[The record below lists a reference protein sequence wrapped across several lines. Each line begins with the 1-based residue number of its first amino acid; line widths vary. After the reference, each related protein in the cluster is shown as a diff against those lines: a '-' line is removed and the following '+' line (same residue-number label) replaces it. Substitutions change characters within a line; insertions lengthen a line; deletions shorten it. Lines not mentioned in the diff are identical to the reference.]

1 LRPMSDLLHNRN
13 IALVLADC
21 CIFGFVLGLSLLVVP
36 LYTLTLSD
44 SPLVLATVVAV
55 FPLTAVL
62 LSLASGA
69 VSELFGSRAMLV
81 GAFALMG
88 AGCLVLAVARSWQV
102 VLLGQLLLGLG
113 DVGCWIPTFGF
124 LSRLAPPGQQYAVQG
139 LGSAAQQIGTIL
151 GPFAGG
157 FVANFAGFAP
167 AFLLGGGLALVGV
180 VVAMCMRH
188 VGDERE
194 EASSLSNY
202 LVLYHKRALG
212 LLVRNRAVSWA
223 TLVHSVILLGWP
235 VMRGSFYL
243 SSLASRGL
251 SSSDSGSIV
260 SAQLLVGSLAGL
272 CLGRLSAGRSMT
284 RLLLVIAAF
293 GAITVGITPLL
304 ASVPLLVAVG
314 CAGGVVG
321 LYTAALIG
329 FLAENADL
337 SERSM
342 GVALLNL
349 SWAVVSPTGLFLVGL
364 VVDRVSLRAAFLW
377 TETLAL
383 FGVGLLWIWAERR
396 LR

>member
-1 LRPMSDLLHNRN
+1 MSDLLHNRN
-13 IALVLADC
+13 IALVLTNC

-69 VSELFGSRAMLV
+69 ISELFGSRAMLI
-81 GAFALMG
+81 GAFGLMG

-102 VLLGQLLLGLG
+102 VLVGQLLLGLG
-113 DVGCWIPTFGF
+113 DVACWIPIFGF

-139 LGSAAQQIGTIL
+139 LGGAAQQIGTIL

-157 FVANFAGFAP
+157 LVASLAGFAA

-180 VVAMCMRH
+180 VVAMCMRR
-188 VGDERE
+188 VGAEGGGAR
-194 EASSLSNY
+194 SLSNY
-202 LVLYHKRALG
+202 LVVYHRRALG
-212 LLVRNRAVSWA
+212 LLVRNRAVLWA
-223 TLVHSVILLGWP
+223 TLVHAVILLGWP

-243 SSLASRGL
+243 ASLASQGL

-260 SAQLLVGSLAGL
+260 SAHLLVGSLAGL

-284 RLLLVIAAF
+284 RLLLAIAAF

-304 ASVPLLVAVG
+304 TSVPVLVVTG

-337 SERSM
+337 PERSM
-342 GVALLNL
+342 GVALINL
-349 SWAVVSPTGLFLVGL
+349 SWAVASPTGLFVVGL
-364 VVDRVSLRAAFLW
+364 LVDRVSLQAGFLL

-383 FGVGLLWIWAERR
+383 FGIGLLWIWAERR
-396 LR
+396 LG

>member
-1 LRPMSDLLHNRN
+1 MADLLHNRS
-13 IALVLADC
+13 IALVLVNC

-44 SPLVLATVVAV
+44 SPLVLAAVVAV

-69 VSELFGSRAMLV
+69 VSELFGSRAMAA
-81 GAFALMG
+81 GAFGLMG

-113 DVGCWIPTFGF
+113 DVAYWVPTFGF
-124 LSRLAPPGQQYAVQG
+124 LSRLAPPGQQYTVQG
-139 LGSAAQQIGTIL
+139 LGSAAQQIGTIV
-151 GPFAGG
+151 GPFVGG
-157 FVANFAGFAP
+157 LVASVAGFGP
-167 AFLLGGGLALVGV
+167 AFLLGGGLALAGV
-180 VVAMCMRH
+180 VVAVCMRG
-188 VGDERE
+188 VADEGE
-194 EASSLSNY
+194 EVASLSDY
-202 LVLYHKRALG
+202 LVVYHRRALG
-212 LLVRNRAVSWA
+212 LLVRNRAVLWA
-223 TLVHSVILLGWP
+223 TLVHTVILLGWP
-235 VMRGSFYL
+235 VLRGSFYL
-243 SSLASRGL
+243 ALLASRGL
-251 SSSDSGSIV
+251 SSAESGSIV
-260 SAQLLVGSLAGL
+260 SAHLLVGTLAGL

-284 RLLLVIAAF
+284 RLLLAVAAF

-304 ASVPLLVAVG
+304 ASVPLFVLAG
-314 CAGGVVG
+314 CAGGIVG

-337 SERSM
+337 PERSM

-349 SWAVVSPTGLFLVGL
+349 SWAVVSPTGLFLVGIL
-364 VVDRVSLRAAFLW
+364 VDRASLTAAFLV

-383 FGVGLLWIWAERR
+383 VGAGLLWIWAERR